1 MRLLEEL
8 SPSGSIVIK
17 ALKARAHERVKVDYT
32 QENTNSEIHSDVFP
46 IDTIVE
52 YRLFKGSQHTVD
64 TWNEAI
70 TSALYRESV
79 NRAFKLI
86 SQKQRTE
93 QELRLLIK
101 NTKRYNFTDDMI
113 NIAITRVDK
122 LGYLNDSSTAKA
134 HVTRSNAR
142 LKSSQKLKQELHA
155 RGISKTASDEALKS
169 HSDLSAA
176 QEVAE
181 KKAAR
186 LIKHDRPT
194 AKIRLYR
201 YLVQQGFTYDLS
213 HQLADQHFSTSLN
226 S

>member
-1 MRLLEEL
+1 MQLLEEL
-8 SPSGSIVIK
+8 PPTGSIVIK
-17 ALKARAHERVKVDYT
+17 ALKARAQERVKVDYT

-46 IDTIVE
+46 IDTVVE
-52 YRLFKGSQHTVD
+52 YRLFKGSQHTVT

-70 TSALYRESV
+70 KSALYQESV
-79 NRAFKLI
+79 NRAFRLI

-101 NTKRYNFTDDMI
+101 NTKRYKFTDDMI
-113 NIAITRVDK
+113 NIAITRIDM

-142 LKSSQKLKQELHA
+142 LKSSQKLKQELQA
-155 RGISKTASDEALKS
+155 RGVSKAASDEALES

-186 LIKHDRPT
+186 LRKHDQPT

-213 HQLADQHFSTSLN
+213 RQLADQHFSISL
-226 S
+226 SS